1 MFEVILII
9 VSFILAWG
17 EAWFLDCRVIPQ
29 ERHAQ
34 HYFKCKFN
42 SNAYS
47 KIFSTPILLFR
58 SAMTSN
64 DRTPLVQP
72 SILIE
77 NERPPQSVT
86 DFYSPLD
93 TAHHSDEEDEEV
105 RYS

>member
-1 MFEVILII
+1 
-9 VSFILAWG
+9 
-17 EAWFLDCRVIPQ
+17 
-29 ERHAQ
+29 
-34 HYFKCKFN
+34 
-42 SNAYS
+42 
-47 KIFSTPILLFR
+47 
-58 SAMTSN
+58 MTSN

-105 RYS
+105 RYSWMRIPKSVEFVKM